1 MQTDSIE
8 RNVKRC
14 EQDLD
19 STGAGTVQQGERWTL
34 HIVMMFHTQRGVGWP
49 SERLSASEVLRCVE
63 FLKVTVE

>member
-34 HIVMMFHTQRGVGWP
+34 HIVMMFHT
-49 SERLSASEVLRCVE
+49 
-63 FLKVTVE
+63 